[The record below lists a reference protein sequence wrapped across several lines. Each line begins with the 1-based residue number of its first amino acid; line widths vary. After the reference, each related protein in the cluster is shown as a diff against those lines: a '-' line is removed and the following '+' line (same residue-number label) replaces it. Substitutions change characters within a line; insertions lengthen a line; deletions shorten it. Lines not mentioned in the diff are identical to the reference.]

1 MLHRS
6 ILALLALCLASCRG
20 DGVVS
25 QAPVQP
31 AGPLVVHPVYQ
42 TAFDAVKAALDAE
55 DTAVAASTLRRLR
68 ARLEADLE
76 TAPGF
81 DEARRSVGAQG
92 SERTGGGPREAAV
105 LAGLAPSR
113 ESVEAGL
120 RVADGFERVV
130 EGRLRME
137 ALTPTLELV
146 RSAEGELVDVVLVAR
161 STWSFPLTLEP
172 GPGVL
177 RVRRTSIEPRT
188 GDLAVDASESTIA
201 DPPVLEVPPGGVAR
215 LRIAQVAIEVP
226 VGAIATEMTTRLSL
240 NSGAVVE
247 KGRRYPARDFTV
259 TPSARTDFPAWVPLG
274 YLEPA
279 DLVGLVE
286 RGDAPLPAILER
298 TVRIAPARRGETLD
312 MLGLAAETLPPQALR
327 PAMPALRWLSGD
339 SSLQLDERGWK
350 VWLAQRLEERRAGGP
365 VPR

>member
-1 MLHRS
+1 
-6 ILALLALCLASCRG
+6 
-20 DGVVS
+20 
-25 QAPVQP
+25 
-31 AGPLVVHPVYQ
+31 
-42 TAFDAVKAALDAE
+42 
-55 DTAVAASTLRRLR
+55 
-68 ARLEADLE
+68 
-76 TAPGF
+76 
-81 DEARRSVGAQG
+81 
-92 SERTGGGPREAAV
+92 
-105 LAGLAPSR
+105 
-113 ESVEAGL
+113 
-120 RVADGFERVV
+120 
-130 EGRLRME
+130 
-137 ALTPTLELV
+137 
-146 RSAEGELVDVVLVAR
+146 
-161 STWSFPLTLEP
+161 
-172 GPGVL
+172 
-177 RVRRTSIEPRT
+177 RRTSIEPRT